1 MIFFFKDYPSVSQ
14 INHKV
19 KENSVNL
26 IYAVTDEQL
35 HIYNM
40 LAGAVEG
47 SSAGRLSNDSSNIV
61 ELVQAQYE
69 AITSTIEMKDNATG
83 NVRVTY
89 FSSCLGDGPPR
100 QTSKCSGLKV
110 GTRVTFTA
118 KIEVTK
124 CPKDPREWKQ
134 TFQIYPVGINES
146 VIVDLEMLCQ
156 CNCEKPGN
164 PGYEERS
171 PFCNHV
177 GTYKCGICECPPD
190 FFGRKCECSAENL
203 SFSGDLEAGCRPDNT
218 TSTLCNNRGDCICGK
233 CECYPRDNPEERVY
247 GDYCECDNFSCDR
260 HNGELCSGP
269 DHGECVCGKCKC
281 NSEWDVE
288 GYTACEC
295 RQSWSRD
302 FLEHLNKN
310 YYVVETSGSH
320 VLGTLEN

>member
-295 RQSWSRD
+295 RQSCSRD
-302 FLEHLNKN
+302 FLEHLKQELLCSQKRQ
-310 YYVVETSGSH
+310 VHTF
-320 VLGTLEN
+320 